1 MSVEVLSG
9 LKVLVAVAKAD
20 GVVHDNERL
29 AIENALEGVELPEG
43 TTVESL
49 LASSIDVDAELA
61 AIKSSDVK
69 RQTFDSA
76 CALAYVDG
84 EASEVERAMLEKVRK
99 AFALGD
105 QIAASERV
113 KQALERAFA
122 PLASGEDT
130 FVRRDLAID
139 EEIARFATLGG
150 ALASVP
156 LPAFCEGIDVWNDVR
171 LARKVGSFYGRR
183 GDARYWKTF
192 VNNVVGSA
200 GSWFAVSL
208 LARLVPASSRIAG
221 AYASTAAIG
230 HVTKLYFEK
239 SESVA
244 TDDLRKAFKD
254 ARKVAMTAA
263 KESRPKIDAKRAEVE
278 KVRAQ
283 LDDDLAST
291 KISENEY
298 MQKLV
303 SLD

>member
-1 MSVEVLSG
+1 MSDEVLSG

-20 GVVHDNERL
+20 GVVHDDERL
-29 AIENALEGVELPEG
+29 AIESALDRVELPEG
-43 TTVESL
+43 TTVEGL
-49 LASSIDVDAELA
+49 LASTIDLDAEIA
-61 AIKSSDVK
+61 AIESSEVK

-84 EASEVERAMLEKVRK
+84 EASEVERGLLEKIRN

-105 QIAASERV
+105 QIAASERM

-122 PLASGEDT
+122 PLASGEDGLAK
-130 FVRRDLAID
+130 RDRAID
-139 EEIARFATLGG
+139 EEIARFSILGG

-171 LARKVGSFYGRR
+171 LARKVGSFYGRG
-183 GDARYWKTF
+183 GDARYWRTF

-208 LARLVPASSRIAG
+208 LARLAPTGSRVAG

-230 HVTKLYFEK
+230 KTTKLYFEK

-244 TDDLRKAFKD
+244 TDYLRKAFK
-254 ARKVAMTAA
+254 AA
-263 KESRPKIDAKRAEVE
+263 KKEALAAANDARPKIEEKRAEVE
-278 KVRAQ
+278 RVRSS
-283 LDDDLAST
+283 LDGDLARA
-291 KISENEY
+291 KISENDY
-298 MQKLV
+298 MEKLV

>member
-1 MSVEVLSG
+1 MSNEVLSG
-9 LKVLVAVAKAD
+9 LKVLVAVATAD

-29 AIENALEGVELPEG
+29 AIENALEGLELPEG

-49 LASSIDVDAELA
+49 LASSVDVDRELA
-61 AIKSSDVK
+61 NIKSSEVK

-84 EASEVERAMLEKVRK
+84 EASDVERTMLEKVRQT
-99 AFALGD
+99 FALGD

-122 PLASGEDT
+122 PLAGGEDA
-130 FVRRDLAID
+130 FAKRDLALD
-139 EEIARFATLGG
+139 EEIVRFSLLGG
-150 ALASVP
+150 ALASIS

-171 LARKVGSFYGRR
+171 LARKVGSFYGRS

-192 VNNVVGSA
+192 VNNVIGST

-208 LARLVPASSRIAG
+208 LARLVPSGSRVAG
-221 AYASTAAIG
+221 AYAGTAAIG
-230 HVTKLYFEK
+230 KVTKLYFEK
-239 SESVA
+239 SESVS

-254 ARKVAMTAA
+254 EKRAAGAAA
-263 KESRPKIDAKRAEVE
+263 KDARPQIDEKCAEIE
-278 KVRAQ
+278 RVRAG
-283 LDDDLAST
+283 LDADLASA

-303 SLD
+303 ALD

>member
-29 AIENALEGVELPEG
+29 AIENALESVDLPEG

>member
-1 MSVEVLSG
+1 MSDEVLSG
-9 LKVLVAVAKAD
+9 LKVLVAIAKAD

-29 AIENALEGVELPEG
+29 AIESALDGVDLPEG
-43 TTVESL
+43 TTAESL
-49 LASSIDVDAELA
+49 LAASIDLDAEVA
-61 AIKSSDVK
+61 AITSSEVK

-84 EASEVERAMLEKVRK
+84 EASEVERALLEKVRK

-122 PLASGEDT
+122 PLASGEDASAK
-130 FVRRDLAID
+130 RDLAID
-139 EEIARFATLGG
+139 EEIARFSILGA
-150 ALASVP
+150 ALASVS

-171 LARKVGSFYGRR
+171 LARKVGSFYGRS

-208 LARLVPASSRIAG
+208 LARLVPASSRLAG

-230 HVTKLYFEK
+230 KTTKLYFEK
-239 SESVA
+239 SESVS

-254 ARKVAMTAA
+254 AKKEALAA
-263 KESRPKIDAKRAEVE
+263 ARDARPKIDEKRAEVE
-278 KVRAQ
+278 KMRAT
-283 LDDDLAST
+283 LDADLANA
-291 KISENEY
+291 KITENEY